1 MTYEMISTPAS
12 VENVEEMLQCI
23 YEASSTARLL
33 ASMGRADGGVMDM
46 DAITEIGNVIT
57 RLLSQPMECVG
68 QVISE
73 KQAASGRCACVAG
86 DALRRVKQASKQGA
100 FIHGWGAE
108 QAGQRRRHTLSRP
121 RLHHPHR
128 QVRAGILK

>member
-1 MTYEMISTPAS
+1 MSYEKILTPAS
-12 VENVEEMLQCI
+12 VENVEETLQCI

-73 KQAASGRCACVAG
+73 KQAASGE
-86 DALRRVKQASKQGA
+86 K
-100 FIHGWGAE
+100 
-108 QAGQRRRHTLSRP
+108 P
-121 RLHHPHR
+121 
-128 QVRAGILK
+128 